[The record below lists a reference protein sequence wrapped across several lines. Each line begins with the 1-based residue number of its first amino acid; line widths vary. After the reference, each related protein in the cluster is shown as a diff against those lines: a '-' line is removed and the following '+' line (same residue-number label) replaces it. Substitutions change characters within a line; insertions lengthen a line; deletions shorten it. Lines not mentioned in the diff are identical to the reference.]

1 MHTRKPTIPTAVIG
15 ATGTVGRR
23 FVRLLENHPW
33 FSLKVVAASG
43 RSAGMPYAEA
53 VRRRDPEAGELA
65 PPIANLTVMDAQK
78 DIDAITSACPLVFSA
93 LSMEKQAIRKLEEA
107 YAGAGAAVVSNNS
120 AHRWT
125 PDVPMIMPEINPH
138 HADLIHLQR
147 KSRGWSTGLI
157 AVKPN
162 CSVQSFLP
170 VLEAMRLY
178 DPRQVI
184 VSTYQA
190 VSGAGRSLED
200 WPEMHDNVIPLIS
213 GEEEKT
219 EREPLRIWG
228 TLTEHGIDPANAPVI
243 SATCVRVPVSDGH
256 LASVNVRFA
265 RPATAEA
272 LIASIEQFHVPIASY
287 GLPSSPDSFLTYFN
301 EPDRPQTGPDRTI
314 GKGMG
319 IAVGRLRSDS
329 EYDWKFISLSHNT
342 LRGAAG
348 GAVLMAELLV
358 HKGFINSRTN

>member
-1 MHTRKPTIPTAVIG
+1 MDNVTPSIPTAVIG

-23 FVRLLENHPW
+23 FVRLLERHPW
-33 FSLKVVAASG
+33 FTVKAVAASS
-43 RSAGMPYAEA
+43 RSAGMPYAE
-53 VRRRDPEAGELA
+53 VLHRRDPQLTAVSSSVGDLAVLDAG
-65 PPIANLTVMDAQK
+65 K
-78 DIDAITSACPLVFSA
+78 DIDAIASACPLVFSA
-93 LSMEKQAIRKLEEA
+93 LSLDKQAVRELEEA

-138 HADLIHLQR
+138 HADLIDLQR
-147 KSRGWSTGLI
+147 KSRGWSSGLI

-170 VLEAMRLY
+170 VLEAFRSYRPL
-178 DPRQVI
+178 QVV

-190 VSGAGRSLED
+190 VSGAGRSLQE

-228 TLTEHGIDPANAPVI
+228 RLGEHGIEPADTPVI

-256 LASVNVRFA
+256 LASVNVKFA
-265 RPATAEA
+265 RPATAEQ
-272 LIASIEQFHVPIASY
+272 LITSIKEYTSPISSF
-287 GLPSSPDSFLTYFN
+287 GLPSSPDPFLTYFSD
-301 EPDRPQTGPDRTI
+301 PDRPQTALDRDA
-314 GKGMG
+314 GNGMG
-319 IAVGRLRSDS
+319 ITVGRIRSDS
-329 EYDWKFISLSHNT
+329 VFDWKFVSLSHNT

-348 GAVLMAELLV
+348 GAVLLAELLV
-358 HKGFINSRTN
+358 YRGFIKG